1 MASKEPG
8 AELGE
13 TGGDMNK
20 QKRCHCPGPAYSEI
34 GDEETSG
41 DSKYIKGNSGLEK
54 NHKAWGWAVG

>member
-20 QKRCHCPGPAYSEI
+20 EKRCHCPGPA
-34 GDEETSG
+34 
-41 DSKYIKGNSGLEK
+41 
-54 NHKAWGWAVG
+54 